1 MAFDP
6 LADHGRELPYLETNA
21 SVFPRCDAEG
31 VFVQASLRAAIG
43 WIEAAIKA
51 RLREEIDGRSQL
63 RVKEQRQSRVKE
75 VVPRLVDQIRR
86 RLVETVVL
94 RVGRAT
100 DAGADLVVE
109 GADAEPIPQR

>member
-6 LADHGRELPYLETNA
+6 FADHGRELPDLETNA

-31 VFVQASLRAAIG
+31 VFVQASVRAAIG

-51 RLREEIDGRSQL
+51 RLRKEIDGRSQL
-63 RVKEQRQSRVKE
+63 RVKEQRQSRIKE
-75 VVPRLVDQIRR
+75 VVPRRVDQSRR
-86 RLVETVVL
+86 RLFEMVVL
-94 RVGRAT
+94 QVDRAT

-109 GADAEPIPQR
+109 